1 MTQYRVSIVFIGSSH
16 REDVEVNADE
26 CESSDDIMLEL
37 PINGRVIKSFGSS
50 YLEAY
55 QKLRDRLLG
64 FGYGMECCGSLINA
78 VQSGMMAQSPKV
90 YLVTLGKQARLDY
103 IVGIWDKCNISDF
116 PDTAAQNAFTEQ
128 WFESL
133 KK

>member
-1 MTQYRVSIVFIGSSH
+1 MTQYRISIVFIASSH
-16 REDVEVNADE
+16 RIDVEVNADE
-26 CESSDDIMLEL
+26 FESSDDIILEL
-37 PINGRVIKSFGSS
+37 PMGGRVIKSSGSS

-55 QKLRDRLLG
+55 QELRDKLLG

-90 YLVTLGKQARLDY
+90 YLVSMGKQAKLDD
-103 IVGIWDKCNISDF
+103 IAGIWDKCDISDF

-128 WFESL
+128 WFASL

>member
-1 MTQYRVSIVFIGSSH
+1 MTRYHISIVFIASSH
-16 REDVEVNADE
+16 RIDVEVNADE
-26 CESSDDIMLEL
+26 FDSSDDIVLEL
-37 PINGRVIKSFGSS
+37 PMGGRVIKSSGNS

-55 QKLRDRLLG
+55 QELRVKLLG

-90 YLVTLGKQARLDY
+90 YLVSMGKQARLDD
-103 IVGIWDKCNISDF
+103 IAGIWDKCDISDF
-116 PDTAAQNAFTEQ
+116 PDTSAQNAFTEQ
-128 WFESL
+128 WFASL